1 LPAKNIYLPQFED
14 TSFSEPCIRLAELP
28 FIDNGRTCKE
38 NGIMFGTWKKFAIAA
53 PVAILVSGIGLCA
66 SAQEPNP
73 TTIAPGAKS
82 AEVIAQGKDGV
93 FIYHVN
99 VVQRQ
104 LDAVNYLNRSGATH
118 VGFTGTNL
126 MPGAKGDAK
135 VNAVTGKTNIDVH
148 FEGLTQANGFGP
160 EYLTYVLW
168 AISADG
174 RPQNLGELELSG
186 GKASLQVTTGFQAF
200 GMIVTAEPYFAVSQP
215 SDVIVL
221 QNVFN
226 DNTQGVLQQVNVH
239 YQLLPKGLYANTAG
253 AHTESHP
260 ITDREHTP
268 LALFEA
274 YNAQRIAESV
284 GADKYSPDI
293 MKEVATDIQNAQDI
307 QSSKHRDVKMEFTY
321 ARSAVQRSEDAR
333 IVTLRK
339 QAEERQ
345 QQAQDAKVAA
355 QQDAAASQ
363 VQAANAQAQADAAAA
378 AQAQAEAAK
387 ARADAEAANARAAA
401 AEANHQAEASK
412 QDAEATREKLRSQL
426 NSVLATTESARGL
439 IVNLS
444 DVLFDTGK
452 YTIKQTTQVSLA
464 KVATILEL
472 YPGLKV
478 QVEGYTDSVGS
489 DEYNQKLSE
498 NRANAVHDFLVANGV
513 PAANVTAAGY
523 GKANPVADN
532 GTAAGRAQNRR
543 VNLVVSGNAI
553 GVETTDPSAQPQ

>member
-1 LPAKNIYLPQFED
+1 MFRDYTAKS
-14 TSFSEPCIRLAELP
+14 T
-28 FIDNGRTCKE
+28 KE
-38 NGIMFGTWKKFAIAA
+38 NGKMFGTWKKFVAAA
-53 PVAILVSGIGLCA
+53 PVAALLGGFCLLA
-66 SAQEPNP
+66 HAQEPNP
-73 TTIAPGAKS
+73 TSVAPGAKS
-82 AEVIAQGKDGV
+82 AEVVAEGPNGV
-93 FIYHVN
+93 YIYHVH
-99 VVQRQ
+99 VVERQ
-104 LDAVNYLNRSGATH
+104 LDAVNYLNRSGSTH

-126 MPGAKGDAK
+126 MPAAHGEAK
-135 VNAVTGKTNIDVH
+135 VNSVTGKTNIDAH
-148 FEGLTQANGFGP
+148 FEGLTPANGFGP

-186 GKASLQVTTGFQAF
+186 GKASLNVTSGFQAF
-200 GMIVTAEPYFAVSQP
+200 GMIVTAEPYYAVSQP

-226 DNTQGVLQQVNVH
+226 DKTNGILQQVNVH
-239 YQLLPKGLYANTAG
+239 YQLLPKGLYADTAG
-253 AHTESHP
+253 AKSVAHP

-268 LALFEA
+268 LALYEA
-274 YNAQRIAESV
+274 YNAQRIAELV

-293 MKEVATDIQNAQDI
+293 MKEVSTDIQNAQDI
-307 QSSKHRDVKMEFTY
+307 QSGKHRDVKMEFTY

-339 QAEERQ
+339 QAEERA

-355 QQDAAASQ
+355 QQQAQQSQ
-363 VQAANAQAQADAAAA
+363 LQAAQSQAQADAAAA

-401 AEANHQAEASK
+401 AEAQHQAQASQ
-412 QDAEATREKLRSQL
+412 QDAAATREKLRAQL
-426 NSVLATTESARGL
+426 NSVLATSESARGL
-439 IVNLS
+439 IVNMS
-444 DVLFDTGK
+444 DVLFDTAK
-452 YTIKQTTQVSLA
+452 YTLKPGTQVSLA
-464 KVATILEL
+464 KVATILQL

-489 DEYNQKLSE
+489 DAYNQKLSE
-498 NRANAVHDFLVANGV
+498 NRANAVHDFLVQNGV

-523 GKANPVADN
+523 GKADPVADN

-543 VNLVVSGNAI
+543 VNLVVSGQEI
-553 GVETTDPSAQPQ
+553 GVQTSQPDATTPQTNNPQ